1 VLKVFPLEEIDADPG
16 VAERGIVLHEALA
29 RFTEKFP
36 QSLPADAREQLI
48 AAGREAFLA
57 YDEFPGAKAVWWPR
71 FERIAQWFAAAEQ
84 ARRPRID
91 RIRAEIRG
99 EISFMANGFPFMLTA
114 KADRLEIRKDKTIAV
129 LDYKTGAPPS
139 LAQAITGL
147 APQLPLE
154 AAIARA
160 GGFQDIA
167 AGARIAEIGV
177 FHLSGGNPAGRFIS
191 LDPAEAKG
199 AGKKLPEQH
208 GIENCDQL
216 ADFALARLKL
226 LIAHYADVA
235 SPYRPI
241 PRPKW
246 KNRYGRYDH
255 LARIQEWSSE
265 NGGGE

>member
-1 VLKVFPLEEIDADPG
+1 
-16 VAERGIVLHEALA
+16 
-29 RFTEKFP
+29 
-36 QSLPADAREQLI
+36 
-48 AAGREAFLA
+48 
-57 YDEFPGAKAVWWPR
+57 
-71 FERIAQWFAAAEQ
+71 
-84 ARRPRID
+84 
-91 RIRAEIRG
+91 
-99 EISFMANGFPFMLTA
+99 MANGFPFMLTA